1 MPPKKSVSRST
12 DDLRPEYDFS
22 ALGGGVRGKY
32 FERALSGTNIV
43 RLDPDLAAA
52 FPTSESVNTA
62 LRMLVDIAEAT
73 SQRRKSQAGRK
84 RQSR

>member
-1 MPPKKSVSRST
+1 MPTKKSASRQT

-32 FERALSGTNIV
+32 FERASSGTNIV

-62 LRMLVDIAEAT
+62 LRMLVDIAEAA
-73 SQRRKSQAGRK
+73 SQRKKSHAGRK
-84 RQSR
+84 R

>member
-1 MPPKKSVSRST
+1 MPTKKSASRPT

-22 ALGGGVRGKY
+22 TLGGGVRGKY
-32 FERALSGTNIV
+32 FERASSGTNIV

-62 LRMLVDIAEAT
+62 LRMLVDIAEAA
-73 SQRRKSQAGRK
+73 SQRKKSHAGRK
-84 RQSR
+84 R

>member
-1 MPPKKSVSRST
+1 MPTKKSASRPT
-12 DDLRPEYDFS
+12 DDLRLEYDFS

-32 FERALSGTNIV
+32 FERASSGTNIV
-43 RLDPDLAAA
+43 RLDPDLTAA

-73 SQRRKSQAGRK
+73 SRRKSPAGRK
-84 RQSR
+84 R